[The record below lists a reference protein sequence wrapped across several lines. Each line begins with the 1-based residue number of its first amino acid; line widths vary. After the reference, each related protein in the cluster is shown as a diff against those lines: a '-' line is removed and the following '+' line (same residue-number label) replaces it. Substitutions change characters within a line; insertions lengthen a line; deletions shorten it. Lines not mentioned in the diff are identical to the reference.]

1 MLVTGRIKPINTD
14 DCKMAMM
21 ILAPLFAVIKRV
33 EYELVNCLKSIIL
46 KYTKDEK
53 KNTIYENEAPV
64 L

>member
-14 DCKMAMM
+14 DGKIAMM